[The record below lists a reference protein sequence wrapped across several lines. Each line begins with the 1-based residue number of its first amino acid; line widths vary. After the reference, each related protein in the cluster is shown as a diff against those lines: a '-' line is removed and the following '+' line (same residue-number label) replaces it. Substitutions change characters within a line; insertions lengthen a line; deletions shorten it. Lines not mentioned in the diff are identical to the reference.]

1 MKNFLNLRGRIT
13 KFKMPEFKIPKIYKP
28 KYKKEWE
35 EITKTNILDQED
47 ALKAAEDLLK
57 NKKYIESMITLE
69 RVNPVGIFKRYT
81 NEITEKK
88 ALISQFVKTE
98 MILRRYS
105 VFKKYL
111 SLGDEYNKLVRS
123 SFFTFLILSLSFFL
137 YFGSLKELSKKY
149 LKFS

>member
-13 KFKMPEFKIPKIYKP
+13 KFKRPKIFEQKIFKPTYKQEW
-28 KYKKEWE
+28 KKITETK
-35 EITKTNILDQED
+35 EIDQED

-57 NKKYIESMITLE
+57 DKKYLESMITLE
-69 RVNPVGIFKRYT
+69 RAIPGGFLKRYK
-81 NEITEKK
+81 NEINEKK
-88 ALISQFVKTE
+88 AFISQFVKNE